1 METTTWLPEHSAA
14 LRDLR
19 VRGMSYSKIADTI
32 NARFKTAYTRFA
44 ALSRGQR
51 MGLGGLDRPEPSL
64 PGGADRPLP
73 AVPECPSVQP
83 PPEVRARPTA
93 DVFCWPKA
101 YSETVEQP
109 KLRCADVVPRHVS
122 LVDLEPR
129 DCRYPYGGDS
139 EGEALTYCGQPRRP
153 GSSYCTPH
161 FQLSR
166 NPELL
171 AKPVLSID
179 WLRAIGAI

>member
-1 METTTWLPEHSAA
+1 MEMTNWLPEHSAA

-32 NARFKTAYTRFA
+32 NAKFNTAYTRYA

-51 MGLGGLDRPEPSL
+51 MGLGSLERPAPSL
-64 PGGADRPLP
+64 PGGADRPQP
-73 AVPECPSVQP
+73 SSPERPSLQFLR
-83 PPEVRARPTA
+83 EVRAGPTA

-101 YSETVEQP
+101 FSETVELP
-109 KLRCADVVPRHVS
+109 KLRCAEVVPRHLS
-122 LVDLEPR
+122 LVELGPA

-139 EGEALTYCGQPRRP
+139 EGEVVTYCGHPCQPR
-153 GSSYCTPH
+153 SSYCTPH
-161 FQLSR
+161 FELSR
-166 NPELL
+166 NPQLL
-171 AKPVLSID
+171 ARPVLSID